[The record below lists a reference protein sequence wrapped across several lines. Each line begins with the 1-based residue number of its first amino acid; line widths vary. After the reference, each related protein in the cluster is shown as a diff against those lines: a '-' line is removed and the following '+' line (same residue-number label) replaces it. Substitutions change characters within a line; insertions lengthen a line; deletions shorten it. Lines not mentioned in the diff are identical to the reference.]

1 METNAVDQGIE
12 NFQVFIKLLLFE
24 LAEKC
29 EDKKDIFLKNALAK
43 TSSLL
48 NSIDNLYKSENYFNG
63 WILYRALTDRLAACH
78 DRIRNAAPARLVAIC
93 FCKFQ
98 AAESAYVNK
107 ALLISNVIADGVLIV
122 YGSTCTRR
130 NFRSDYIWWH
140 R

>member
-63 WILYRALTDRLAACH
+63 WILYRALTDRLAH
-78 DRIRNAAPARLVAIC
+78 VYYLENNNSFEDFSKWTYIRDFEDNNRA
-93 FCKFQ
+93 
-98 AAESAYVNK
+98 
-107 ALLISNVIADGVLIV
+107 
-122 YGSTCTRR
+122 
-130 NFRSDYIWWH
+130 RSDPRFRRVLSDPDFEVDEEQIKKYND
-140 R
+140 